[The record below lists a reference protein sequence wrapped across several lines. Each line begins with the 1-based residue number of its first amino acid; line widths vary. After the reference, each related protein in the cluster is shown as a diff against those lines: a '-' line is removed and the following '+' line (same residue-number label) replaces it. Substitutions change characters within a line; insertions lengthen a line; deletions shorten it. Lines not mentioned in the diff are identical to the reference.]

1 LLGLTFWIPELR
13 IRVEEYGR
21 VIRFDVH
28 NQIYTEENREIESA
42 HIEAHSSALSQ
53 WFRKPYGADSFFIGG
68 HFTVLSKSIMPIKR
82 VLLACSL
89 MEKRLSPRSLAR
101 YAVRPEGVKF
111 LLNRREEI
119 LVTVSQGRLRVG
131 DRVS

>member
-42 HIEAHSSALSQ
+42 IS
-53 WFRKPYGADSFFIGG
+53 KPIQ
-68 HFTVLSKSIMPIKR
+68 
-82 VLLACSL
+82 
-89 MEKRLSPRSLAR
+89 AR
-101 YAVRPEGVKF
+101 
-111 LLNRREEI
+111 
-119 LVTVSQGRLRVG
+119 
-131 DRVS
+131 